1 MMQLM
6 LSKKNKL
13 NKNNMTMWK
22 KEINGK
28 NLQKG

>member
-1 MMQLM
+1 M
-6 LSKKNKL
+6 LSKKKNKL